1 MSIGCAHAPL
11 TMRDGMLRR
20 LDGAVFTYVAWLYT
34 CSSCYGACM
43 ALTWSAE
50 ACVVGRRTV
59 GQRIVEHASV
69 FTVCLCMSRVS
80 RIEGMVRH
88 GANLADVMKCLVD
101 MKPPLQGEVSACS
114 RPSQH
119 QSAHTTLSR
128 SKVMMLCGSLQQQLR
143 QG

>member
-1 MSIGCAHAPL
+1 M
-11 TMRDGMLRR
+11 
-20 LDGAVFTYVAWLYT
+20 
-34 CSSCYGACM
+34 
-43 ALTWSAE
+43 
-50 ACVVGRRTV
+50 VGRRTV
-59 GQRIVEHASV
+59 GQRIVEHDSV
-69 FTVCLCMSRVS
+69 LTVCLCMSRVS

-143 QG
+143 QGSSGASGGGVKSNRVDLSRVLDLSPPGRLKS